1 MPDPTHYQNIEAE
14 RAVLGVIL
22 IARKLPETDLDV
34 FDFTLDTHRTIFRA
48 IRSLEHP
55 DPILVVQELNRTG
68 SLKKAGGQVL
78 VDSLQV
84 DGFSVALFA
93 EYVRVLKRCRAWR
106 LRRSAAHRMLDACE
120 RADEETWLKAEAWIK
135 GEPTNVIDLASR
147 RAS

>member
-1 MPDPTHYQNIEAE
+1 MSDPTHYQNLECE

-22 IARKLPETDLDV
+22 LAHKIPDTDLDP
-34 FDFTLDTHRTIFRA
+34 FDFTLSTHRTIFRA
-48 IRSLEHP
+48 MRDLEHP
-55 DPILVVQELNRTG
+55 DPILVAEHLTRTG
-68 SLKKAGGQVL
+68 RLKEAGGQAAL
-78 VDSLQV
+78 DGLQV
-84 DGFSVALFA
+84 DGFSVARFA
-93 EYVRVLKRCRAWR
+93 DYVRVLKRCRAWR